1 MEDGRSVSLCMVCDF
16 NDSKQTLHLQ
26 DGAAW
31 IVDRKLYVKI
41 NLERSGRC
49 ATRLVEGSL
58 HANCEDREKAVEA
71 QNHVQGSLEIDITV
85 T

>member
-31 IVDRKLYVKI
+31 IVDRKSSASSPWGYRTLR
-41 NLERSGRC
+41 EDQSGEKRAMRNTTC
-49 ATRLVEGSL
+49 RRLF
-58 HANCEDREKAVEA
+58 ACE
-71 QNHVQGSLEIDITV
+71 L
-85 T
+85 

>member
-1 MEDGRSVSLCMVCDF
+1 MTRNKLCICRTERHG
-16 NDSKQTLHLQ
+16 S
-26 DGAAW
+26 W
-31 IVDRKLYVKI
+31 IVNLLQAAHGDIELYVKI

-49 ATRLVEGSL
+49 VTRLEEGSL

-71 QNHVQGSLEIDITV
+71 QNHVQGSLEIDFTV